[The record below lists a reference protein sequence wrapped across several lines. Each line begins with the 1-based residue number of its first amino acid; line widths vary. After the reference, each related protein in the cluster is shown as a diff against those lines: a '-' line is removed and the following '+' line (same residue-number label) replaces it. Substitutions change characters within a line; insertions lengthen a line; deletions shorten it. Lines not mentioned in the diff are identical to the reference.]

1 MARNAIPAKQ
11 ACHVQIRGVH
21 ISANS
26 DTDSDRLFAK
36 ASSQIYFENFC
47 QLFSDLDI
55 L

>member
-1 MARNAIPAKQ
+1 M
-11 ACHVQIRGVH
+11 QIRGVH

-26 DTDSDRLFAK
+26 DSDRLFAK
-36 ASSQIYFENFC
+36 ASSQIYFENFG